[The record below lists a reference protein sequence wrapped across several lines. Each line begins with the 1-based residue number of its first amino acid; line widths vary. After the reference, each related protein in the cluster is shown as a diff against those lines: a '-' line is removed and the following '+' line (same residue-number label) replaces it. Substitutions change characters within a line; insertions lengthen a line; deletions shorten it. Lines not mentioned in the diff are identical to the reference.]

1 MALLPEFFIVL
12 GIAIFLAM
20 GLLIA
25 LFDLDMPSWLPY
37 LLHGAAIIGLVQ
49 LFMSQAFI
57 NAGILSRAATDG
69 TRLSLSIVYLTS
81 AVSTVVGLNVYLAVV
96 RRKMA
101 LASVFS
107 GALTMPIFTISALF
121 ASSFIGSGGEV
132 VLSPAMLVIVAVL
145 MLVVNF
151 GMFWFQRS
159 AVRSIPNFP
168 RGQRLLQ
175 TGPVSIPLEAPA
187 TDLRSTEQTTG
198 LPLQLRSMRV
208 NDDWEESPTKEKG
221 EQ

>member
-1 MALLPEFFIVL
+1 MS
-12 GIAIFLAM
+12 
-20 GLLIA
+20 LLIA
-25 LFDLDMPSWLPY
+25 LFDLDMPSLLPY
-37 LLHGAAIIGLVQ
+37 LFQGAAIIGLVQ
-49 LFMSQAFI
+49 LFVSQGFI

-69 TRLSLSIVYLTS
+69 TRLSLSVVYLTS

-101 LASVFS
+101 LASAFS
-107 GALTMPIFTISALF
+107 GALTLPIFMISALF
-121 ASSFIGSGGEV
+121 VSSFLGSGGEV
-132 VLSPAMLVIVAVL
+132 VFSPVTFVIVAVL

-159 AVRSIPNFP
+159 AVRSIANFP
-168 RGQRLLQ
+168 GGQGLLQ
-175 TGPVSIPLEAPA
+175 TGPVSMPLEAPA
-187 TDLRSTEQTTG
+187 TDLPSTEQTTG

>member
-1 MALLPEFFIVL
+1 MS
-12 GIAIFLAM
+12 
-20 GLLIA
+20 LLIA

-69 TRLSLSIVYLTS
+69 TRLSLSVVYLTS

-159 AVRSIPNFP
+159 AVRSIANLPG
-168 RGQRLLQ
+168 GQGLLQ
-175 TGPVSIPLEAPA
+175 TGPVSMPLEAPA
-187 TDLRSTEQTTG
+187 TDLPSTEQTTG

>member
-1 MALLPEFFIVL
+1 MIVL
-12 GIAIFLAM
+12 GIIIFLAM
-20 GLLIA
+20 SLLIA
-25 LFDLDMPSWLPY
+25 LFDFDMPSLFPY
-37 LLHGAAIIGLVQ
+37 LFQGAAIIGLVK
-49 LFMSQAFI
+49 LFMSQSFI
-57 NAGILSRAATDG
+57 NTGILSRAATDA

-101 LASVFS
+101 LASAFS

-121 ASSFIGSGGEV
+121 VSSFIGSGGEV
-132 VLSPAMLVIVAVL
+132 VFSPVTFVIVAVL

-151 GMFWFQRS
+151 GMFWLQRS
-159 AVRSIPNFP
+159 AVRSIANLPGE
-168 RGQRLLQ
+168 RGLLQ
-175 TGPVSIPLEAPA
+175 TGPESMPLEAPA
-187 TDLRSTEQTTG
+187 TDLPSTEQTTG

-208 NDDWEESPTKEKG
+208 NDDWEESPTKEEG

>member
-1 MALLPEFFIVL
+1 MS
-12 GIAIFLAM
+12 
-20 GLLIA
+20 LLIA
-25 LFDLDMPSWLPY
+25 LFDFDMPSLFPY
-37 LLHGAAIIGLVQ
+37 LFQGAAIIGLVQ
-49 LFMSQAFI
+49 LFMSQSFI
-57 NAGILSRAATDG
+57 NTGILSRAATDA

-101 LASVFS
+101 LASAFS

-121 ASSFIGSGGEV
+121 VSSFIGSGGEV
-132 VLSPAMLVIVAVL
+132 VFSPVTFVIVAVL

-151 GMFWFQRS
+151 GMFWLQRS
-159 AVRSIPNFP
+159 AVRSIANLPGE
-168 RGQRLLQ
+168 RGLLQ
-175 TGPVSIPLEAPA
+175 TGPESMPLEAPA
-187 TDLRSTEQTTG
+187 TDLPSTEQTTG

-208 NDDWEESPTKEKG
+208 NDDWEESPTKEEG

>member
-1 MALLPEFFIVL
+1 MS
-12 GIAIFLAM
+12 
-20 GLLIA
+20 LLIA
-25 LFDLDMPSWLPY
+25 LFDFDMPSLFPY
-37 LLHGAAIIGLVQ
+37 LFQGAAIIGLAQ
-49 LFMSQAFI
+49 LFMTQGFI

-69 TRLSLSIVYLTS
+69 TRFSLSVVYLTS

-151 GMFWFQRS
+151 GMFWLQRGAS
-159 AVRSIPNFP
+159 MRIGYAPDGQGLSPTSPSSIPP
-168 RGQRLLQ
+168 DASAISLPS
-175 TGPVSIPLEAPA
+175 TAEAG
-187 TDLRSTEQTTG
+187 S

-208 NDDWEESPTKEKG
+208 SDDWEESPTKEKG

>member
-1 MALLPEFFIVL
+1 MS
-12 GIAIFLAM
+12 
-20 GLLIA
+20 LLIA
-25 LFDLDMPSWLPY
+25 LFDLDMPSLFPY
-37 LLHGAAIIGLVQ
+37 LFQGAAIIGLVQ
-49 LFMSQAFI
+49 LFVTQGFI

-69 TRLSLSIVYLTS
+69 TRLSLSVAYLTS

-132 VLSPAMLVIVAVL
+132 VLSPAVLVIVAVL

-151 GMFWFQRS
+151 GMFWLQRGASMRIGYAPGGQGLSPTSPSSMPPDVS
-159 AVRSIPNFP
+159 AIGLP
-168 RGQRLLQ
+168 
-175 TGPVSIPLEAPA
+175 
-187 TDLRSTEQTTG
+187 STVDAAG
-198 LPLQLRSMRV
+198 LPLDMRSMRV
-208 NDDWEESPTKEKG
+208 EDDWEESPTKEEV